1 MFRVVVMIDLSQNAI
16 VTWRTVNTTLIVMLS
31 AILGSVSG
39 LMNLSILFLLKTEKF
54 GGKIGEKLE
63 KQQKI
68 RDLKENRRKL
78 SLLVPRK
85 KNSKKKSANITEI
98 WSGIEINFSL
108 DILKLYC
115 LRKYSVLL
123 IVKIKYF
130 SYDLFLALLLI
141 TQIFIVWFQRIN
153 SA

>member
-98 WSGIEINFSL
+98 
-108 DILKLYC
+108 
-115 LRKYSVLL
+115 
-123 IVKIKYF
+123 
-130 SYDLFLALLLI
+130 
-141 TQIFIVWFQRIN
+141 
-153 SA
+153 